1 MDRRHSQLLGHRQ
14 GRLLMNPRLQQGFTI
29 VELAVVVGLLGFLL
43 ALGVPA
49 MSDMIANA
57 RVRTAAEGVLNG
69 MQIARA
75 EAIRRNTPV
84 NLQIGADGISWNVV
98 LSGDLTNTALQT
110 RAAESSASI
119 TATPTFTSPTLTDT
133 PQSAPSAVLTFSG
146 WGSMTIPIGGQMT
159 TPAAFG
165 ILYRS
170 SATGSRGMCTAVVFN
185 TPRLCDPQR
194 TTATDPQACYSNNT
208 PIPGCCGVIAGGC

>member
-1 MDRRHSQLLGHRQ
+1 MKRG
-14 GRLLMNPRLQQGFTI
+14 LQRGFSM

-49 MSDMIANA
+49 LSDMIANA
-57 RVRTAAEGVLNG
+57 RVRNAAEGVLNG

-75 EAIRRNTPV
+75 EAIRRNAPV

-110 RAAESSASI
+110 RAAESSTNL
-119 TATPTFTSPTLTDT
+119 TAAPTVTAPTLTDV
-133 PQSAPSAVLTFSG
+133 PQTAASATLTFSG
-146 WGSMTIPIGGQMT
+146 WGTMTLPIGGVMT

-165 ILYRS
+165 ILFRS
-170 SATGSRGMCTAVVFN
+170 STTGARAMCTTVIAN

-194 TTATDPQACYSNNT
+194 TTATDPQACYYNGT
-208 PIPGCCGVIAGGC
+208 AVPGCCGVIAGGC